1 MMHYI
6 KIDKS
11 RKPTVLNDMPD
22 DERAEINDFI
32 KKYTGNAIPENSMM
46 VPIKPAKI
54 ANFNVKFLPINVA
67 QKLATAGQLY
77 LDASIDFE
85 VYLVATSE
93 PYRRSEHAEGF
104 NKDLQSVTVSE
115 QPSKPAT
122 PPKQSWI
129 GKFIRGALTRLGPNR
144 ETIIKG
150 CAKWSQSYYDD
161 RDDCYG
167 VFFSD
172 NIVLAVV
179 DGNLRR
185 TSLWAIS
192 DSYNRIGFLCD
203 RERTSQIKMPQ
214 QVIRYAIHYH
224 NLNGDS
230 CPVGSAAKFWGRALE
245 ESGVCLKDSFYNNAT
260 TKELRLHGEEL
271 WKAYI
276 SDLKE
281 NEGCAFLPYKVQ

>member
-104 NKDLQSVTVSE
+104 NKDLQSVTISE

-122 PPKQSWI
+122 PPKKSWI
-129 GKFIRGALTRLGPNR
+129 GNFIRSALTTSSPNSA
-144 ETIIKG
+144 TIIQGGGKH
-150 CAKWSQSYYDD
+150 SDYRYSY
-161 RDDCYG
+161 DCYG

-172 NIVLAVV
+172 NRVLAVV

-185 TSLWAIS
+185 TSLLAIS
-192 DSYNRIGFLCD
+192 DSFNRIGFLCD

-214 QVIRYAIHYH
+214 QVIRYAVSYH
-224 NLNGDS
+224 NLYGDS

-271 WKAYI
+271 WEAYI

-281 NEGCAFLPYKVQ
+281 NEGCDFLPYKVQ